1 MNDIKEK
8 LKELTARSDEEIS
21 IINEILNSHF
31 IIGKNNKEK
40 TINLL
45 MEKLDYDYDKADEI
59 YNIASKIIT
68 TNIKDKIIHPF
79 KSID

>member
-40 TINLL
+40 IIEDFK
-45 MEKLDYDYDKADEI
+45 EKLSINDKEADEL
-59 YNIASKIIT
+59 YNQCSETIVKGI
-68 TNIKDKIIHPF
+68 F
-79 KSID
+79 KRK